1 VAVLFADLR
10 GFTSFSEGR
19 LPYDTVFV
27 LNRYFAVMGAAIEGA
42 GGRVDKFIGDGI
54 MALFGLGTAP
64 DPAARAALAAARRM
78 AEALDRLNLEL
89 AVELDE
95 PLRMGIGLHLGHAIV
110 GEMGHGRA
118 VSLTA
123 IGDTVNV
130 ASRLEMLTKELG
142 CQLVVSDR
150 LARRAGIDLVA
161 FPLHEVDLR
170 GRAGRFAVRLVADSH
185 ELPRPD
191 PDGAAAGWWH
201 RGLEL
206 LGAR

>member
-1 VAVLFADLR
+1 MLFADLR

-54 MALFGLGTAP
+54 MALFGLSMAP
-64 DPAARAALAAARRM
+64 EPAARAALAAARRM

-89 AVELDE
+89 KVELDE
-95 PLRMGIGLHLGHAIV
+95 PLRMGIGLHLGQAIV

-142 CQLVVSDR
+142 CQLIVSDR
-150 LARRAGIDLVA
+150 LARRAGIDLAA

-170 GRAGRFAVRLVADSH
+170 GRAGRLAVRLVADAR
-185 ELPRPD
+185 ELHGSD
-191 PDGAAAGWWH
+191 AAHGPQDWWH
-201 RGLEL
+201 RGLGL
-206 LGAR
+206 LRAR